1 MSIAVSPM
9 ERWSGV
15 EGRPLIIAGPCA
27 AENEEQVHETARRL
41 GRHRV
46 DYFRAGIW
54 KARTRPDNFEGI
66 GEPAL
71 PWLIAAGR
79 AHGLRTATEVASAAH
94 VEAALR
100 HGVDLLWVGA
110 RTTVNPFSVQEIANA
125 VRGVDVPIL
134 IKNPTSPDLQLWLGA
149 FERFAQAGVRKI
161 GGIHRGVSVT
171 ASAPYRNAPM
181 WGFVLEMRRL
191 APELPLVCDPSHI
204 CGRRDLLAAVAQHA
218 MDLGMD
224 GLMLETHPR
233 PDHAWSDA
241 AQQVTPERFSEI
253 IAELTLRRA
262 STGDATALASIDA
275 LRARIDRVDHELV
288 AMLAERM
295 KIVDELAECKRAS
308 HITAL
313 QPARWAAVLT
323 DRLALAKRLALD
335 ESFTKAIYDV
345 IHQESVRRQW
355 TPDEVP
361 AAADATDVEPREH
374 R

>member
-1 MSIAVSPM
+1 MAIPVTPM
-9 ERWSGV
+9 ARWSGV

-41 GRHRV
+41 SQYRV

-66 GEPAL
+66 GEAAL
-71 PWLIAAGR
+71 PWLVAAGR
-79 AHGLRTATEVASAAH
+79 AHRLKTATEVASAAH

-100 HGVDLLWVGA
+100 HSVDLLWVGA

-125 VRGVDVPIL
+125 VRGVDIPVL

-149 FERFAQAGVRKI
+149 FERFSQAGVRKI

-181 WGFVLEMRRL
+181 WAFVLEMRRL

-204 CGRRDLLAAVAQHA
+204 CGRRDLLAGVAQHA

-224 GLMLETHPR
+224 GLMIESHPR

-253 IAELTLRRA
+253 VAELVLRR
-262 STGDATALASIDA
+262 STAADAGVAASIDA
-275 LRARIDRVDHELV
+275 LRARIDRVDHELI
-288 AMLAERM
+288 ATLAERM
-295 KIVDELAECKRAS
+295 KIVDELAACKRANG
-308 HITAL
+308 ITAL
-313 QPARWAAVLT
+313 QPARWDAVLV
-323 DRLALAKRLALD
+323 DRLAAARRLAVD
-335 ESFTKAIYDV
+335 EAFTKAVFDA

-355 TPDEVP
+355 TPE
-361 AAADATDVEPREH
+361 DAG
-374 R
+374 